1 MAIHRLFNP
10 KVLLT
15 LALILS
21 LALVV
26 ACGGAEDEA
35 AAPAATQDTGAGAA
49 PTPTP
54 VDVAAITS
62 DLRESIAD
70 AVSGIEIPEGMSE
83 SDVQEIV
90 ESAVATAAA
99 AAPEQMSDAS
109 IRATVAEAVAL
120 AIANAPEPLSEQEIA
135 QIVKAAIPTP
145 APIRATNTPA
155 PTATPVVARPTPVAA
170 TTGQYGG
177 IVNMSA
183 YADSRDWDPKGSSS
197 LSSIQAVSQL
207 YNQIVQYDT
216 VDTSLIVCDLC
227 SEWAI
232 TDGGQTVTFKIRPG
246 VQWLNGSALT
256 ADDVH
261 NSMLRYGDLDSKMG
275 RSGLWR
281 QYTLEASNGGVNLI
295 DDNTVEFNLKF
306 ASGAFI
312 KFLAVDYVKVL
323 PKYLLDQGIDLN
335 LAENVIDN
343 QSGSGPF
350 VLDEYQR
357 GSFYKV
363 SKNPNYFKEG
373 RPYFDGIEHTI
384 IVDPSV
390 LLAQLSGG
398 QIDMS
403 NGGFTNMT
411 PTQVF
416 ELERDT
422 DGKYRAFAVQP
433 TADWGLMLNV
443 KKAPFDDA
451 RVRKA
456 IALAI
461 DYQQWNDLVFDDTSG
476 VGCPLMGLAHSF
488 EECET
493 WPGLRPKD
501 TPEGAADLA
510 EAKRLMEEAGLGDG
524 FDTRMDVRQVGTYP
538 DQCNVIKDQLRKS
551 LNINVTEFQVYP
563 SAAGYDLFA
572 TSRPAGQPG
581 DWELACQGEGQVVL
595 DVDGIMGGV
604 YLKGATRNYTDWE
617 NDQVNAWFEQQK
629 VELDPEKRREINK
642 ELEAF
647 LFTQDDNHWITLG
660 WGVLQWVIGEQI
672 KNFHAPQTVQTHFKH
687 EDIWLER

>member
-1 MAIHRLFNP
+1 MAIHRLLNLR
-10 KVLLT
+10 LLLP
-15 LALILS
+15 LAVMALLI
-21 LALVV
+21 VGV
-26 ACGGAEDEA
+26 ACGSAEEPTATSAPAPEATEA
-35 AAPAATQDTGAGAA
+35 AAPAATDEPAPA
-49 PTPTP
+49 PTDAPAPSGQQATSRPADTP
-54 VDVAAITS
+54 VP
-62 DLRESIAD
+62 D
-70 AVSGIEIPEGMSE
+70 A
-83 SDVQEIV
+83 
-90 ESAVATAAA
+90 T
-99 AAPEQMSDAS
+99 
-109 IRATVAEAVAL
+109 IR
-120 AIANAPEPLSEQEIA
+120 P
-135 QIVKAAIPTP
+135 
-145 APIRATNTPA
+145 TNTPA
-155 PTATPVVARPTPVAA
+155 PTATQVVARPTP
-170 TTGQYGG
+170 TPSSGPQYGG
-177 IVNMSA
+177 VVSMSA

-227 SEWAI
+227 ESWEASN
-232 TDGGQTVTFKIRPG
+232 GGQTITFKIRDD
-246 VQWLNGSALT
+246 VSWLDGETL
-256 ADDVH
+256 DGEDVH

-281 QYTLEASNGGVNLI
+281 QYTLEAKDGGVNLI
-295 DDNTVEFNLKF
+295 DNNTVEFNLKF

-323 PKYLLDQGIDLN
+323 PKHILDQGVDLN
-335 LAENVIDN
+335 LAESVIEHK
-343 QSGSGPF
+343 SGSGPF
-350 VLDEYQR
+350 VLDEYRR

-363 SKNPNYFKEG
+363 SKNENYFKDG
-373 RPYFDGIEHTI
+373 RPYFDGIDHTI
-384 IVDPSV
+384 IVDPSA
-390 LLAQLSGG
+390 LIAQLKGG

-422 DGKYRAFAVQP
+422 DGKYRGVAVQP

-443 KKAPFDDA
+443 KKEPFNNA
-451 RVRKA
+451 KVRQA

-461 DYQQWNDLVFDDTSG
+461 DYQQWNDLVFDNTSG

-501 TPEGAADLA
+501 TPEGEADLA
-510 EAKRLMEEAGLGDG
+510 MAKQLMSDAGYADG
-524 FDTRMDVRQVGTYP
+524 FETRMDVRQVGTYP
-538 DQCNVIKDQLRKS
+538 EQCSVVKDQLEKA
-551 LNINVTEFQVYP
+551 LNIVVTDFQTYP

-572 TSRPAGQPG
+572 TSRPADQVG

-617 NDQVNAWFEQQK
+617 NDWVNQKFEEQK

-642 ELEAF
+642 ELETF
-647 LFTQDDNHWITLG
+647 LFSQDDNHWITLG
-660 WGVLQWVIGEQI
+660 WGVLQWVVGEQI
-672 KNFHAPQTVQTHFKH
+672 QGFHAPQTVQTHFKH
-687 EDIWLER
+687 EDLWLDESRR

>member
-1 MAIHRLFNP
+1 MAMYRLLNLRALIP
-10 KVLLT
+10 
-15 LALILS
+15 LALIVA
-21 LALVV
+21 LAMVV
-26 ACGGAEDEA
+26 ACGSSEEPTVAPA
-35 AAPAATQDTGAGAA
+35 TSVPAATDAPEATDEPAA
-49 PTPTP
+49 PVDTP
-54 VDVAAITS
+54 VP
-62 DLRESIAD
+62 
-70 AVSGIEIPEGMSE
+70 G
-83 SDVQEIV
+83 
-90 ESAVATAAA
+90 ATTR
-99 AAPEQMSDAS
+99 P
-109 IRATVAEAVAL
+109 
-120 AIANAPEPLSEQEIA
+120 
-135 QIVKAAIPTP
+135 
-145 APIRATNTPA
+145 TNTPA
-155 PTATPVVARPTPVAA
+155 PTSTPVVSRPTSTPA
-170 TTGQYGG
+170 TTGKYGG
-177 IVNMSA
+177 TVNMSA

-227 SEWAI
+227 ESWEF
-232 TDGGQTVTFKIRPG
+232 TDGGTKVTFKILPG
-246 VQWLNGSALT
+246 IKWLDGEDLT
-256 ADDVH
+256 AEDVH

-281 QYTLEASNGGVNLI
+281 QYAQEAKNGGVNLI
-295 DDNTVEFNLKF
+295 DDSTVEFNLKF

-323 PKYLLDQGIDLN
+323 PKHLLDQGIDLN
-335 LAENVIDN
+335 LAENVIEH

-373 RPYFDGIEHTI
+373 RPFFDAIDHTI

-390 LLAQLSGG
+390 LIAQFQGG

-416 ELERDT
+416 QLERDT
-422 DGKYRAFAVQP
+422 DGEYRAFAVQP
-433 TADWGLMLNV
+433 TADWGLMLNI
-443 KKAPFDDA
+443 KKEPFDDA
-451 RVRKA
+451 RVRQA
-456 IALAI
+456 IQLAI
-461 DYQQWNDLVFDDTSG
+461 DYQQWNDLVFDNTSG

-501 TPEGAADLA
+501 TPEGQEDLA
-510 EAKRLMEEAGLGDG
+510 EAKRLMTEAGYADG
-524 FDTRMDVRQVGTYP
+524 FETRMDVRQVGTYP
-538 DQCNVIKDQLRKS
+538 EQCSVVKDQLEKA
-551 LNINVTEFQVYP
+551 LNIRVTDFQTYP

-572 TSRPAGQPG
+572 TSRPADQAG

-617 NDQVNAWFEQQK
+617 NQQVNAWHEQQK
-629 VELDPEKRREINK
+629 QEPDPEKRREINK
-642 ELEAF
+642 EMESF
-647 LFTQDDNHWITLG
+647 LFSQQDSHWITLG
-660 WGVLQWVIGEQI
+660 WGVLQWVIREDI

-687 EDIWLER
+687 EDLWLER

>member
-1 MAIHRLFNP
+1 MAIHRFLNMRLLLP
-10 KVLLT
+10 VALMAVLV
-15 LALILS
+15 IG
-21 LALVV
+21 V
-26 ACGGAEDEA
+26 ACGSAEEPTA
-35 AAPAATQDTGAGAA
+35 TSAPAPTAAPAATEA
-49 PTPTP
+49 P
-54 VDVAAITS
+54 A
-62 DLRESIAD
+62 
-70 AVSGIEIPEGMSE
+70 
-83 SDVQEIV
+83 
-90 ESAVATAAA
+90 ATAV
-99 AAPEQMSDAS
+99 PDATT
-109 IRATVAEAVAL
+109 R
-120 AIANAPEPLSEQEIA
+120 P
-135 QIVKAAIPTP
+135 
-145 APIRATNTPA
+145 TNTPA
-155 PTATPVVARPTPVAA
+155 PTATQVVARPTP
-170 TTGQYGG
+170 TPEGGPIYGG
-177 IVNMSA
+177 TVNMSA

-227 SEWAI
+227 ESWES
-232 TDGGQTVTFKIRPG
+232 TNGGQTITFKIRDD
-246 VQWLNGSALT
+246 VSWLDGEQLDAE
-256 ADDVH
+256 DVH

-281 QYTLEASNGGVNLI
+281 QYTLEAKDGGVNLI
-295 DDNTVEFNLKF
+295 DNDTVEFNLKF

-323 PKYLLDQGIDLN
+323 PKHLLDQGLDLN
-335 LAENVIDN
+335 LAETVIDN
-343 QSGSGPF
+343 RSGSGPF

-373 RPYFDGIEHTI
+373 RPYFDAIDHTI

-390 LLAQLSGG
+390 LIAQFKGG
-398 QIDMS
+398 RIDMS

-422 DGKYRAFAVQP
+422 DGQYRGVAVQP

-443 KKAPFDDA
+443 KKEPFNDA
-451 RVRKA
+451 NVRKA

-461 DYQQWNDLVFDDTSG
+461 DYQQWNDLVFDNTSG

-501 TPEGAADLA
+501 TPEGQGDLEMAKQLMAD
-510 EAKRLMEEAGLGDG
+510 AGYADG
-524 FDTRMDVRQVGTYP
+524 FETRMDVRQVGTYP
-538 DQCNVIKDQLRKS
+538 EQCSVVKDQLEKT
-551 LNINVTEFQVYP
+551 LNIRVTDFQTYP

-572 TSRPAGQPG
+572 TSRPADQVG

-617 NDQVNAWFEQQK
+617 NDWVNQKFEEQK

-642 ELEAF
+642 ELETF
-647 LFTQDDNHWITLG
+647 LFSQDDNHWITLG
-660 WGVLQWVIGEQI
+660 WGVLQWVVGEQI
-672 KNFHAPQTVQTHFKH
+672 KNFNAPQTVQTHFKH
-687 EDIWLER
+687 EDLWLER

>member
-1 MAIHRLFNP
+1 MEIHKLLSIRLLLP
-10 KVLLT
+10 LAVIAVL
-15 LALILS
+15 
-21 LALVV
+21 VVGV
-26 ACGGAEDEA
+26 ACGSAEEPTA
-35 AAPAATQDTGAGAA
+35 TSAPAATEAAPAAAATEAPAPAATEAPAPAATSAPA
-49 PTPTP
+49 PT
-54 VDVAAITS
+54 
-62 DLRESIAD
+62 
-70 AVSGIEIPEGMSE
+70 AVPG
-83 SDVQEIV
+83 
-90 ESAVATAAA
+90 ATTR
-99 AAPEQMSDAS
+99 P
-109 IRATVAEAVAL
+109 
-120 AIANAPEPLSEQEIA
+120 
-135 QIVKAAIPTP
+135 
-145 APIRATNTPA
+145 TNTPA
-155 PTATPVVARPTPVAA
+155 PTATQVVTRPTPTPA
-170 TTGQYGG
+170 GGPQYGG

-227 SEWAI
+227 DSWEASNN
-232 TDGGQTVTFKIRPG
+232 GQTITFHLRDD
-246 VQWLNGSALT
+246 VSWLDGEKLD

-281 QYTLEASNGGVNLI
+281 QYTLEANNGGVNLI
-295 DDNTVEFNLKF
+295 DNNTVEFNLKF

-323 PKYLLDQGIDLN
+323 PKHILDQGVDLN
-335 LAENVIDN
+335 LAESVIEH

-363 SKNPNYFKEG
+363 SKNENYFKDG
-373 RPYFDGIEHTI
+373 KPYFDGIDHTI

-390 LLAQLSGG
+390 LIAQLKGG

-422 DGKYRAFAVQP
+422 DGKYRGVAVQP

-443 KKAPFDDA
+443 KKEPFNDA
-451 RVRKA
+451 RVRQA

-461 DYQQWNDLVFDDTSG
+461 DYQQWNDLVFDNTSG

-501 TPEGAADLA
+501 TPEGEADLA
-510 EAKRLMEEAGLGDG
+510 RAKELMAEAGLAEG
-524 FDTRMDVRQVGTYP
+524 FETRMDVRQVGTYP
-538 DQCNVIKDQLRKS
+538 EQCSVVKDQLEKA
-551 LNINVTEFQVYP
+551 LNIVVTDFQTYP

-572 TSRPAGQPG
+572 TSRPADQVG

-617 NDQVNAWFEQQK
+617 NDWVNQKFEEQK

-672 KNFHAPQTVQTHFKH
+672 KNFNAPQTVQTHFKH

>member
-1 MAIHRLFNP
+1 MAIHRLLNLRMLIP
-10 KVLLT
+10 
-15 LALILS
+15 LALIVA
-21 LALVV
+21 LAMVV
-26 ACGGAEDEA
+26 ACGSADEPTEAPA
-35 AAPAATQDTGAGAA
+35 AAATSAPAPGSTIAPAATSA
-49 PTPTP
+49 P
-54 VDVAAITS
+54 
-62 DLRESIAD
+62 
-70 AVSGIEIPEGMSE
+70 
-83 SDVQEIV
+83 
-90 ESAVATAAA
+90 VATS
-99 AAPEQMSDAS
+99 APSVTAVPDATT
-109 IRATVAEAVAL
+109 R
-120 AIANAPEPLSEQEIA
+120 P
-135 QIVKAAIPTP
+135 
-145 APIRATNTPA
+145 TNTPA
-155 PTATPVVARPTPVAA
+155 PTATQVVSRPTPTPA
-170 TTGQYGG
+170 GGPLYGG
-177 IVNMSA
+177 NVNMSA

-207 YNQIVQYDT
+207 YNQLVQYDT

-227 SEWAI
+227 ESWEFS
-232 TDGGQTVTFKIRPG
+232 DGGETVTFHLRPG
-246 VQWLNGSALT
+246 VEWLDRTPLT

-281 QYTLEASNGGVNLI
+281 QYTDEAKSGGVNLI
-295 DDNTVEFNLKF
+295 DNETVEFNLKF

-323 PKYLLDQGIDLN
+323 PKHLLDQGIDLN
-335 LAENVIDN
+335 LAESVIDN
-343 QSGSGPF
+343 RSGSGPF

-373 RPYFDGIEHTI
+373 RPYFDAIDHTI

-390 LLAQLSGG
+390 LIAQIQGG

-416 ELERDT
+416 DLERAT
-422 DGKYRAFAVQP
+422 EGKYRGVAVQP

-443 KKAPFDDA
+443 KKAPFNDDK
-451 RVRKA
+451 VRKA

-461 DYQQWNDLVFDDTSG
+461 DYQQWNDLVFDNTSG

-501 TPEGAADLA
+501 TPEGQADLA
-510 EAKRLMEEAGLGDG
+510 MAKQLMADAGYADG
-524 FDTRMDVRQVGTYP
+524 FETRMDVRQVGTYP
-538 DQCNVIKDQLRKS
+538 EQCSVVKDQLEKA
-551 LNINVTEFQVYP
+551 LNIRVNDFQTYP

-572 TSRPAGQPG
+572 TSRPADQAG

-617 NDQVNAWFEQQK
+617 NDWVNQKFEEQK
-629 VELDPEKRREINK
+629 VELDPDKRREINK
-642 ELEAF
+642 ELETF
-647 LFTQDDNHWITLG
+647 LFTQDDNHWVTLG
-660 WGVLQWVIGEQI
+660 WGVLQWVVGEQI
-672 KNFHAPQTVQTHFKH
+672 KNFNAPQTVQTHFKH

>member
-1 MAIHRLFNP
+1 M
-10 KVLLT
+10 
-15 LALILS
+15 
-21 LALVV
+21 
-26 ACGGAEDEA
+26 
-35 AAPAATQDTGAGAA
+35 
-49 PTPTP
+49 
-54 VDVAAITS
+54 
-62 DLRESIAD
+62 
-70 AVSGIEIPEGMSE
+70 
-83 SDVQEIV
+83 
-90 ESAVATAAA
+90 
-99 AAPEQMSDAS
+99 
-109 IRATVAEAVAL
+109 
-120 AIANAPEPLSEQEIA
+120 
-135 QIVKAAIPTP
+135 
-145 APIRATNTPA
+145 
-155 PTATPVVARPTPVAA
+155 VARPTPTPA
-170 TTGQYGG
+170 GGPQYGG

-227 SEWAI
+227 DSWEASNN
-232 TDGGQTVTFKIRPG
+232 GQTITFHLRDD
-246 VQWLNGSALT
+246 VSWLDGEKLD

-281 QYTLEASNGGVNLI
+281 QYTLEAKNGGVNLI

-323 PKYLLDQGIDLN
+323 PKHILDQGVDLN
-335 LAENVIDN
+335 LAESVIEH

-363 SKNPNYFKEG
+363 SKNENYFKDG
-373 RPYFDGIEHTI
+373 KPYFDGIDHTI

-390 LLAQLSGG
+390 LIAQLKGG

-422 DGKYRAFAVQP
+422 DGQYRGVAVQP

-443 KKAPFDDA
+443 KKEPFNDA
-451 RVRKA
+451 RVRQA

-461 DYQQWNDLVFDDTSG
+461 DYQQWNDLVFDNTSG

-501 TPEGAADLA
+501 TPEGQADLA
-510 EAKRLMEEAGLGDG
+510 RAKELMAEAGLADG
-524 FDTRMDVRQVGTYP
+524 FETRMDVRQVGTYP
-538 DQCNVIKDQLRKS
+538 EQCSVVKDQLENA
-551 LNINVTEFQVYP
+551 LNIVVTDFQTYP

-572 TSRPAGQPG
+572 TSRPADQVG

-617 NDQVNAWFEQQK
+617 NDWVNQKFEEQK

-672 KNFHAPQTVQTHFKH
+672 KNFNAPQTVQTHFKH

>member
-1 MAIHRLFNP
+1 MHRLLNIRI
-10 KVLLT
+10 LLP
-15 LALILS
+15 LAVM
-21 LALVV
+21 ALVV
-26 ACGGAEDEA
+26 VGVACGSAEEPTA
-35 AAPAATQDTGAGAA
+35 TSAPAPAATEAPAPAA
-49 PTPTP
+49 TEAP
-54 VDVAAITS
+54 
-62 DLRESIAD
+62 
-70 AVSGIEIPEGMSE
+70 
-83 SDVQEIV
+83 
-90 ESAVATAAA
+90 AAA
-99 AAPEQMSDAS
+99 ATSA
-109 IRATVAEAVAL
+109 
-120 AIANAPEPLSEQEIA
+120 
-135 QIVKAAIPTP
+135 P
-145 APIRATNTPA
+145 APSGQQATSAPAATAVPDATIRPTNTPA
-155 PTATPVVARPTPVAA
+155 PTATQVVTRPTPTPA
-170 TTGQYGG
+170 GGPQYGG

-207 YNQIVQYDT
+207 YNQLVQYDT

-227 SEWAI
+227 ESWES
-232 TDGGQTVTFKIRPG
+232 TNGGQTITFKIRDD
-246 VQWLNGSALT
+246 VSWLDGETLDAE
-256 ADDVH
+256 DVH
-261 NSMLRYGDLDSKMG
+261 NSMLRYGDLESKMG

-281 QYTLEASNGGVNLI
+281 QYTLEAGNGGVNLI
-295 DDNTVEFNLKF
+295 DNNTVEFNLKF

-323 PKYLLDQGIDLN
+323 PKHILDQGVDLN
-335 LAENVIDN
+335 LAESVIDN
-343 QSGSGPF
+343 NSGSGPF

-363 SKNPNYFKEG
+363 SKNENYFKEG
-373 RPYFDGIEHTI
+373 RPYFDAIDHTI

-390 LLAQLSGG
+390 LIAQIKGG

-422 DGKYRAFAVQP
+422 DGQYRGVAVQP
-433 TADWGLMLNV
+433 TADWGLMLNI
-443 KKAPFDDA
+443 KKEPFNDA
-451 RVRKA
+451 RVRQA

-461 DYQQWNDLVFDDTSG
+461 DYQQWNDLVFDNTSG

-501 TPEGAADLA
+501 TPEGEADLA
-510 EAKRLMEEAGLGDG
+510 MAKQLMADAGYAEG
-524 FDTRMDVRQVGTYP
+524 FETRMDVRQVGTYP
-538 DQCNVIKDQLRKS
+538 EQCSVVKDQLEKA
-551 LNINVTEFQVYP
+551 LNIVVTDFQTYP

-572 TSRPAGQPG
+572 TSRPPDQVG

-617 NDQVNAWFEQQK
+617 NDWVNQKFEEQK

-642 ELEAF
+642 EMESF
-647 LFTQDDNHWITLG
+647 LFTQEDNHWITLG

-672 KNFHAPQTVQTHFKH
+672 KNFNAPQTVQTHFKH

>member
-1 MAIHRLFNP
+1 MAMYRLLNLRALIP
-10 KVLLT
+10 
-15 LALILS
+15 LALIVA
-21 LALVV
+21 LAMVV
-26 ACGGAEDEA
+26 ACGSSEEPTEA
-35 AAPAATQDTGAGAA
+35 PATSVPAATDAPAATDEPAA
-49 PTPTP
+49 PADTP
-54 VDVAAITS
+54 VP
-62 DLRESIAD
+62 
-70 AVSGIEIPEGMSE
+70 G
-83 SDVQEIV
+83 
-90 ESAVATAAA
+90 ATTR
-99 AAPEQMSDAS
+99 P
-109 IRATVAEAVAL
+109 
-120 AIANAPEPLSEQEIA
+120 
-135 QIVKAAIPTP
+135 
-145 APIRATNTPA
+145 TNTPA
-155 PTATPVVARPTPVAA
+155 PTSTPVVSRPTPTPA

-177 IVNMSA
+177 TVNMSA

-227 SEWAI
+227 ESWEF
-232 TDGGQTVTFKIRPG
+232 TDGGTKVTFKILPG
-246 VQWLNGSALT
+246 IKWLDGEDLT

-281 QYTLEASNGGVNLI
+281 QYAQEAKSGGVNLI
-295 DDNTVEFNLKF
+295 DGSTVEFNLKF

-323 PKYLLDQGIDLN
+323 PKHLLDQGIDLN
-335 LAENVIDN
+335 LAENIIEH

-373 RPYFDGIEHTI
+373 RPFFDAIDHTI

-390 LLAQLSGG
+390 LIAQLQGG

-416 ELERDT
+416 QLERDT

-433 TADWGLMLNV
+433 TADWGLMLNI
-443 KKAPFDDA
+443 KKEPFNDA
-451 RVRKA
+451 RVRQA
-456 IALAI
+456 IQLAI
-461 DYQQWNDLVFDDTSG
+461 DYQQWNDLVFDNTSG
-476 VGCPLMGLAHSF
+476 VGCPLMGLAHTF
-488 EECET
+488 EECVT

-501 TPEGAADLA
+501 TPEGQEDLA
-510 EAKRLMEEAGLGDG
+510 EAKRLMTEAGYSDG
-524 FDTRMDVRQVGTYP
+524 FETRMDVRQVGTYP
-538 DQCNVIKDQLRKS
+538 EQCSVVKDQLEKA
-551 LNINVTEFQVYP
+551 LNIRVTDFQTYP

-572 TSRPAGQPG
+572 TSRPADQAG

-617 NDQVNAWFEQQK
+617 NEQVNAWHEQQK
-629 VELDPEKRREINK
+629 QEPDPEKRREINK
-642 ELEAF
+642 EMESF
-647 LFTQDDNHWITLG
+647 LFSQQDSHWITLG
-660 WGVLQWVIGEQI
+660 WGVLQWVISEEV

>member
-1 MAIHRLFNP
+1 MAVYRLLNLRALIP
-10 KVLLT
+10 
-15 LALILS
+15 LALIVA
-21 LALVV
+21 LAMVV
-26 ACGGAEDEA
+26 ACGSSEEPTVAPA
-35 AAPAATQDTGAGAA
+35 TSVPAATDA
-49 PTPTP
+49 PEATDEPPAPVDTP
-54 VDVAAITS
+54 VP
-62 DLRESIAD
+62 
-70 AVSGIEIPEGMSE
+70 G
-83 SDVQEIV
+83 
-90 ESAVATAAA
+90 ATTR
-99 AAPEQMSDAS
+99 P
-109 IRATVAEAVAL
+109 
-120 AIANAPEPLSEQEIA
+120 
-135 QIVKAAIPTP
+135 
-145 APIRATNTPA
+145 TNTPA
-155 PTATPVVARPTPVAA
+155 PTSTPVVSRPTPTPA

-177 IVNMSA
+177 TVNMSA

-227 SEWAI
+227 ESWEF
-232 TDGGQTVTFKIRPG
+232 TDGGTKVTFKILSG
-246 VQWLNGSALT
+246 VKWLDGEDLT
-256 ADDVH
+256 AEDVH
-261 NSMLRYGDLDSKMG
+261 NSMLRYGELDSKMG

-281 QYTLEASNGGVNLI
+281 QYTQEASNGGVNLI
-295 DDNTVEFNLKF
+295 DDGTVEFNLKF

-312 KFLAVDYVKVL
+312 KFLAVDYVKIL
-323 PKYLLDQGIDLN
+323 PKHLLDQGIDLN
-335 LAENVIDN
+335 LAENVIEH

-373 RPYFDGIEHTI
+373 RPFFDAIDHTI

-390 LLAQLSGG
+390 LIAQFQGG

-416 ELERDT
+416 QLERDT

-433 TADWGLMLNV
+433 TADWGLMLNIN
-443 KKAPFDDA
+443 KEPFNDA
-451 RVRKA
+451 RVRQA
-456 IALAI
+456 IQLAI
-461 DYQQWNDLVFDDTSG
+461 DYQQWNDLVFDNTSG
-476 VGCPLMGLAHSF
+476 VGCPLMGLAHTF
-488 EECET
+488 EECVT

-501 TPEGAADLA
+501 TPEGQEDLA
-510 EAKRLMEEAGLGDG
+510 EAKRLMTEAGYPDG
-524 FDTRMDVRQVGTYP
+524 FETRMDVRQVGTYP
-538 DQCNVIKDQLRKS
+538 EQCTVVKDQLAKA
-551 LNINVTEFQVYP
+551 LNIRVTDFQTYP

-572 TSRPAGQPG
+572 TSRPADQAG

-617 NDQVNAWFEQQK
+617 NEQVNAWHEEQKQ
-629 VELDPEKRREINK
+629 EPEPGKRREINK
-642 ELEAF
+642 EMESY
-647 LFTQDDNHWITLG
+647 LFSQQDNHWITLG
-660 WGVLQWVIGEQI
+660 WGVLQWVISEEV

>member
-1 MAIHRLFNP
+1 MAIHRLLNLR
-10 KVLLT
+10 LLLP
-15 LALILS
+15 LAVM
-21 LALVV
+21 ALVV
-26 ACGGAEDEA
+26 VGVACGSAEEPTA
-35 AAPAATQDTGAGAA
+35 TSAPAPAATEAPAPAA
-49 PTPTP
+49 TSAPAP
-54 VDVAAITS
+54 AATTAPAPSGQQATS
-62 DLRESIAD
+62 AP
-70 AVSGIEIPEGMSE
+70 AP
-83 SDVQEIV
+83 
-90 ESAVATAAA
+90 AATAV
-99 AAPEQMSDAS
+99 PDAT
-109 IRATVAEAVAL
+109 IR
-120 AIANAPEPLSEQEIA
+120 P
-135 QIVKAAIPTP
+135 
-145 APIRATNTPA
+145 TNTPA
-155 PTATPVVARPTPVAA
+155 PTATQVVARPTPTPA
-170 TTGQYGG
+170 GGPQYGG

-207 YNQIVQYDT
+207 YNQVVQYDT

-227 SEWAI
+227 ESWEASN
-232 TDGGQTVTFKIRPG
+232 GGQTITFKIRDD
-246 VQWLNGSALT
+246 VSWLDGEQL
-256 ADDVH
+256 DGEDVH

-281 QYTLEASNGGVNLI
+281 QYTLEAGNGGVNLI
-295 DDNTVEFNLKF
+295 DNNTVEFNLKF

-323 PKYLLDQGIDLN
+323 PKHILDQGVDLN
-335 LAENVIDN
+335 LAESVIEHK
-343 QSGSGPF
+343 SGSGPF

-363 SKNPNYFKEG
+363 SKNPNYFKDG
-373 RPYFDGIEHTI
+373 KPYFDGIDHTI

-390 LLAQLSGG
+390 LIAQLKGG

-422 DGKYRAFAVQP
+422 DGQYRGVAVQP

-443 KKAPFDDA
+443 KKEPFNDA
-451 RVRKA
+451 RVRQA

-461 DYQQWNDLVFDDTSG
+461 DYQQWNDLVFDNTSG

-501 TPEGAADLA
+501 TPEGEADLA
-510 EAKRLMEEAGLGDG
+510 RAKELMAEAGLADG
-524 FDTRMDVRQVGTYP
+524 FETRMDVRQVGTYP
-538 DQCNVIKDQLRKS
+538 EQCSVVKDQLEKA
-551 LNINVTEFQVYP
+551 LNIVVNDFQTYP

-572 TSRPAGQPG
+572 TSRPADQVG

-629 VELDPEKRREINK
+629 VELDPEARREINK
-642 ELEAF
+642 EMEAF
-647 LFTQDDNHWITLG
+647 LFSQEDNHWITLG
-660 WGVLQWVIGEQI
+660 WGILQWVIGEQI

>member
-1 MAIHRLFNP
+1 MEIHKLLSIRLLLP
-10 KVLLT
+10 LAVIAVL
-15 LALILS
+15 
-21 LALVV
+21 VVGV
-26 ACGGAEDEA
+26 ACGSAEEPTA
-35 AAPAATQDTGAGAA
+35 TSAPAATEAAPAAAATEAPAPAATEAPAPAATSAPA
-49 PTPTP
+49 PT
-54 VDVAAITS
+54 
-62 DLRESIAD
+62 
-70 AVSGIEIPEGMSE
+70 AVPG
-83 SDVQEIV
+83 
-90 ESAVATAAA
+90 ATTR
-99 AAPEQMSDAS
+99 P
-109 IRATVAEAVAL
+109 
-120 AIANAPEPLSEQEIA
+120 
-135 QIVKAAIPTP
+135 
-145 APIRATNTPA
+145 TNTPA
-155 PTATPVVARPTPVAA
+155 PTATQVVARPTPTPA
-170 TTGQYGG
+170 GGPQYGG

-227 SEWAI
+227 DSWEASNN
-232 TDGGQTVTFKIRPG
+232 GQTITFHLRDD
-246 VQWLNGSALT
+246 VSWLDGEKLD

-281 QYTLEASNGGVNLI
+281 QYTLEAKNGGVNLI

-323 PKYLLDQGIDLN
+323 PKHILDQGVDLN
-335 LAENVIDN
+335 LAESVIEH

-363 SKNPNYFKEG
+363 SKNENYFKDG
-373 RPYFDGIEHTI
+373 KPYFDGIDHTI

-390 LLAQLSGG
+390 LIAQLKGG

-422 DGKYRAFAVQP
+422 DGKYRGVAVQP

-443 KKAPFDDA
+443 KKEPFNDA
-451 RVRKA
+451 RVRQA

-461 DYQQWNDLVFDDTSG
+461 DYQQWNDLVFDNTSG

-501 TPEGAADLA
+501 TPEGEADLA
-510 EAKRLMEEAGLGDG
+510 RAKELMAEAGLADG
-524 FDTRMDVRQVGTYP
+524 FETRMDVRQVGTYP
-538 DQCNVIKDQLRKS
+538 EQCSVVKDQLENA
-551 LNINVTEFQVYP
+551 LNIVVTDFQTYP

-572 TSRPAGQPG
+572 TSRPADQVG

-617 NDQVNAWFEQQK
+617 NDWVNQKFEEQK

-672 KNFHAPQTVQTHFKH
+672 KNFNAPQTVQTHFKH

>member
-1 MAIHRLFNP
+1 MAMYRLLNLRALIP
-10 KVLLT
+10 
-15 LALILS
+15 LALIVA
-21 LALVV
+21 LAMVV
-26 ACGGAEDEA
+26 ACGSSEEPTVAPA
-35 AAPAATQDTGAGAA
+35 TSVPAATDA
-49 PTPTP
+49 PEATDEPPAPVDTP
-54 VDVAAITS
+54 VP
-62 DLRESIAD
+62 
-70 AVSGIEIPEGMSE
+70 G
-83 SDVQEIV
+83 
-90 ESAVATAAA
+90 ATTR
-99 AAPEQMSDAS
+99 P
-109 IRATVAEAVAL
+109 
-120 AIANAPEPLSEQEIA
+120 
-135 QIVKAAIPTP
+135 
-145 APIRATNTPA
+145 TNTPA
-155 PTATPVVARPTPVAA
+155 PTSTPVVSRPTPTPA

-177 IVNMSA
+177 TVNMSA

-227 SEWAI
+227 ESWEF
-232 TDGGQTVTFKIRPG
+232 TDGGTKVTFKILPG
-246 VQWLNGSALT
+246 VKWLDGEDLT
-256 ADDVH
+256 AEDVH
-261 NSMLRYGDLDSKMG
+261 NSMLRYGELDSKMG

-281 QYTLEASNGGVNLI
+281 QYTQEASNGGVNLI
-295 DDNTVEFNLKF
+295 DDGTVEFNLKF

-312 KFLAVDYVKVL
+312 KFLAVDYVKIL
-323 PKYLLDQGIDLN
+323 PKHLLDQGIDLN
-335 LAENVIDN
+335 LAENVIEH

-373 RPYFDGIEHTI
+373 RPFFDAIDHTI

-390 LLAQLSGG
+390 LIAQFQGG

-416 ELERDT
+416 QLERDT

-433 TADWGLMLNV
+433 TADWGLMLNIN
-443 KKAPFDDA
+443 KEPFNDA
-451 RVRKA
+451 RVRQA
-456 IALAI
+456 IQLAI
-461 DYQQWNDLVFDDTSG
+461 DYQQWNDLVFDNTSG
-476 VGCPLMGLAHSF
+476 VGCPLMGLAHTF
-488 EECET
+488 EECVT

-501 TPEGAADLA
+501 TPEGQEDLA
-510 EAKRLMEEAGLGDG
+510 EAKRLMTEAGYADG
-524 FDTRMDVRQVGTYP
+524 FETRMDVRQVGTYP
-538 DQCNVIKDQLRKS
+538 EQCTVVKDQLAKA
-551 LNINVTEFQVYP
+551 LNIRVTDFQTYP

-572 TSRPAGQPG
+572 TSRPADQAG

-617 NDQVNAWFEQQK
+617 NQQVNAWHEQQK
-629 VELDPEKRREINK
+629 QEPDPEKRREINK
-642 ELEAF
+642 ELEDF
-647 LFTQDDNHWITLG
+647 LFSQMDNHWITLG
-660 WGVLQWVIGEQI
+660 WGVLQWVISEDV

>member
-1 MAIHRLFNP
+1 MAIHRLLNLRILIP
-10 KVLLT
+10 
-15 LALILS
+15 LALIVA
-21 LALVV
+21 LAMVV
-26 ACGGAEDEA
+26 ACGSAEEPTEPPA
-35 AAPAATQDTGAGAA
+35 PAATTAPAATAAPAATTAPAA
-49 PTPTP
+49 TSAPAATP
-54 VDVAAITS
+54 VP
-62 DLRESIAD
+62 
-70 AVSGIEIPEGMSE
+70 G
-83 SDVQEIV
+83 
-90 ESAVATAAA
+90 ATTR
-99 AAPEQMSDAS
+99 P
-109 IRATVAEAVAL
+109 
-120 AIANAPEPLSEQEIA
+120 
-135 QIVKAAIPTP
+135 
-145 APIRATNTPA
+145 TNTPA
-155 PTATPVVARPTPVAA
+155 PTATQVVARPTPTPAGGPV
-170 TTGQYGG
+170 YGG
-177 IVNMSA
+177 TVNMSA

-227 SEWAI
+227 ESWEASN
-232 TDGGQTVTFKIRPG
+232 GGQTITFHLRND
-246 VQWLNGSALT
+246 VQWLDGTPLT

-281 QYTLEASNGGVNLI
+281 QYTQEAKSGGVNLI
-295 DDNTVEFNLKF
+295 DNDTVEFNLKF

-323 PKYLLDQGIDLN
+323 PKHILDQGIDLN
-335 LAENVIDN
+335 LAENVIEH

-350 VLDEYQR
+350 VLNEYQR

-363 SKNPNYFKEG
+363 SKNENYFKEG
-373 RPYFDGIEHTI
+373 RPYFDAIDHTI

-390 LLAQLSGG
+390 LIAQVEGG

-403 NGGFTNMT
+403 NGGFTNLT

-416 ELERDT
+416 DLERAT
-422 DGKYRAFAVQP
+422 DGQYRGVAVQP
-433 TADWGLMLNV
+433 TADWGLMLNI
-443 KKAPFDDA
+443 KKEPFNDA
-451 RVRKA
+451 RVRRA

-461 DYQQWNDLVFDDTSG
+461 DYQEWNDLVFDNTSG

-501 TPEGAADLA
+501 TPEGEADIA
-510 EAKRLMEEAGLGDG
+510 EAQRLMAEAGYAEG
-524 FDTRMDVRQVGTYP
+524 FETRMDVRQVGTYP
-538 DQCNVIKDQLRKS
+538 QQCSVLKDQLEDA
-551 LNINVTEFQVYP
+551 LNIVVNDFQTYP

-572 TSRPAGQPG
+572 TSRPPDQAG

-629 VELDPEKRREINK
+629 VELNPDRRREINK
-642 ELEAF
+642 EMEAF
-647 LFTQDDNHWITLG
+647 LITQEDNHWITLG
-660 WGVLQWVIGEQI
+660 WGILQWVIGEQI
-672 KNFHAPQTVQTHFKH
+672 KNFNAPQTVQTHFKH

>member
-1 MAIHRLFNP
+1 MAIHRFFSLKALLP
-10 KVLLT
+10 LT
-15 LALILS
+15 LI
-21 LALVV
+21 LALAVIV
-26 ACGGAEDEA
+26 ACGGAEEA
-35 AAPAATQDTGAGAA
+35 TEAPTTAATGATTTAPSPTDPPAATAEPAAPAD
-49 PTPTP
+49 TP
-54 VDVAAITS
+54 VP
-62 DLRESIAD
+62 
-70 AVSGIEIPEGMSE
+70 G
-83 SDVQEIV
+83 
-90 ESAVATAAA
+90 ATTR
-99 AAPEQMSDAS
+99 P
-109 IRATVAEAVAL
+109 
-120 AIANAPEPLSEQEIA
+120 
-135 QIVKAAIPTP
+135 
-145 APIRATNTPA
+145 TNTPA
-155 PTATPVVARPTPVAA
+155 PTATAVVDRPTPTPA
-170 TTGQYGG
+170 TTGTYGG
-177 IVNMSA
+177 TVNMSA

-227 SEWAI
+227 ESWEV
-232 TDGGQTVTFKIRPG
+232 TDGGTTFTFKIRDD
-246 VQWLNGSALT
+246 VQWLDGMPLT
-256 ADDVH
+256 AADVH

-281 QYTLEASNGGVNLI
+281 GYTEEASAGGVNLI
-295 DDNTVEFNLKF
+295 DDTTVEFNLKF

-323 PKYLLDQGIDLN
+323 PKHLLDQGIDLN
-335 LAENVIDN
+335 LAENVIDH

-373 RPYFDGIEHTI
+373 RPFFDGIDHTI
-384 IVDPSV
+384 IVDTSV
-390 LLAQLSGG
+390 LIGQIKGG

-403 NGGFTNMT
+403 NGGFTNLT

-416 ELERDT
+416 DLERDT

-443 KKAPFDDA
+443 KKEPFNDA
-451 RVRKA
+451 RVRQA
-456 IALAI
+456 IQLAI
-461 DYQQWNDLVFDDTSG
+461 DYQEWNDLVFDNTSG

-488 EECET
+488 EECLT

-501 TPEGAADLA
+501 TPEGEADLA
-510 EAKRLMEEAGLGDG
+510 MAKQLMADAGYEDG
-524 FDTRMDVRQVGTYP
+524 FETRMDVRQVGTYP
-538 DQCNVIKDQLRKS
+538 DQCNVVKDQLAEA
-551 LNINVTEFQVYP
+551 LNIEVTEFQVYP

-572 TSRPAGQPG
+572 TSRPADQAG

-617 NDQVNAWFEQQK
+617 NEQVNAWHEQQK
-629 VELDPEKRREINK
+629 QETDPEARREITK
-642 ELEAF
+642 QMETF
-647 LFTQDDNHWITLG
+647 LFSQEDNHWITLG

>member
-1 MAIHRLFNP
+1 MAIHRLLST
-10 KVLLT
+10 KALLP
-15 LALILS
+15 LALIL
-21 LALVV
+21 ALVVIV
-26 ACGGAEDEA
+26 ACGGAEEATEEAATSIPAPTSPPAATDEP
-35 AAPAATQDTGAGAA
+35 AAPAD
-49 PTPTP
+49 TP
-54 VDVAAITS
+54 VP
-62 DLRESIAD
+62 
-70 AVSGIEIPEGMSE
+70 G
-83 SDVQEIV
+83 
-90 ESAVATAAA
+90 ATTR
-99 AAPEQMSDAS
+99 P
-109 IRATVAEAVAL
+109 
-120 AIANAPEPLSEQEIA
+120 
-135 QIVKAAIPTP
+135 
-145 APIRATNTPA
+145 TNTPA
-155 PTATPVVARPTPVAA
+155 PTATAVVDRPTPTPA
-170 TTGQYGG
+170 TSGTYGG
-177 IVNMSA
+177 TVRMSA

-227 SEWAI
+227 ESWDV
-232 TDGGQTVTFKIRPG
+232 TDGGETFTFKIRQG
-246 VQWLNGSALT
+246 VQWQDGEDLT
-256 ADDVH
+256 AEDVH
-261 NSMLRYGDLDSKMG
+261 NSMLRYGDLDTSMG

-281 QYTLEASNGGVNLI
+281 GYTLESSNGGVNLI
-295 DDNTVEFNLKF
+295 DDSTVEFKLKF

-323 PKYLLDQGIDLN
+323 PKHILDQGIDLN
-335 LAENVIDN
+335 LAENVIEHR
-343 QSGSGPF
+343 SGSGPF

-373 RPYFDGIEHTI
+373 RPFFDAIDHTI

-390 LLAQLSGG
+390 LIAQFQGEQL
-398 QIDMS
+398 DMS

-422 DGKYRAFAVQP
+422 DGKYRSFAVQP

-451 RVRKA
+451 RVRQA
-456 IALAI
+456 IQLAI
-461 DYQQWNDLVFDDTSG
+461 DYQQWNDLVFDNTSG

-488 EECET
+488 EECLT

-501 TPEGAADLA
+501 TPEGEADLA
-510 EAKRLMEEAGLGDG
+510 MAKQLMADAGFADG
-524 FDTRMDVRQVGTYP
+524 FETRMDVRQVGTYP
-538 DQCNVIKDQLRKS
+538 EQCTVVKDQLEKS
-551 LNINVTEFQVYP
+551 LNIRVTDFQTYP

-572 TSRPAGQPG
+572 TSRPADQAG

-617 NDQVNAWFEQQK
+617 NDQVNAWHEQQK
-629 VELDPEKRREINK
+629 QETDPEARREINK
-642 ELEAF
+642 EMEAF
-647 LFTQDDNHWITLG
+647 LFTQQDNHWVTLG

-672 KNFHAPQTVQTHFKH
+672 KNFNAPQTVQTHFKH

>member
-1 MAIHRLFNP
+1 MSTHRFFNL
-10 KVLLT
+10 KLL
-15 LALILS
+15 LPLVVM
-21 LALVV
+21 ALVAVGV
-26 ACGGAEDEA
+26 ACGQAEDPTA
-35 AAPAATQDTGAGAA
+35 TSAPAATEAPAPSATEEAPA
-49 PTPTP
+49 PT
-54 VDVAAITS
+54 ATS
-62 DLRESIAD
+62 A
-70 AVSGIEIPEGMSE
+70 
-83 SDVQEIV
+83 
-90 ESAVATAAA
+90 
-99 AAPEQMSDAS
+99 
-109 IRATVAEAVAL
+109 
-120 AIANAPEPLSEQEIA
+120 
-135 QIVKAAIPTP
+135 P
-145 APIRATNTPA
+145 APTSVPGATTRPTNTPA
-155 PTATPVVARPTPVAA
+155 PTATQVVARPTPTPA
-170 TTGQYGG
+170 GGPLYGG
-177 IVNMSA
+177 VVNMSA

-227 SEWAI
+227 ESWEASN
-232 TDGGQTVTFKIRPG
+232 GGQTITFHIRDD
-246 VQWLNGSALT
+246 VSWLDGEQLDAE
-256 ADDVH
+256 DVH

-281 QYTLEASNGGVNLI
+281 QYTLESKNGGVNLI
-295 DDNTVEFNLKF
+295 DNNTVEFNLKF

-323 PKYLLDQGIDLN
+323 PKHLLDQGIDLN
-335 LAENVIDN
+335 LAESVIEHK
-343 QSGSGPF
+343 SGSGPF

-363 SKNPNYFKEG
+363 SKNENYFKDG
-373 RPYFDGIEHTI
+373 KPYFDGIEHTI
-384 IVDPSV
+384 IVDTSV
-390 LLAQLSGG
+390 LISQIKAG

-403 NGGFTNMT
+403 NGGFTNLT

-416 ELERDT
+416 DLERDT
-422 DGKYRAFAVQP
+422 DGQYRGVAVQP

-443 KKAPFDDA
+443 KKEPFNDA
-451 RVRKA
+451 RVRQA

-461 DYQQWNDLVFDDTSG
+461 DYQEWNDLVFDNTSG

-501 TPEGAADLA
+501 TPEGEADLA
-510 EAKRLMEEAGLGDG
+510 RAKELMAEAGLADG
-524 FDTRMDVRQVGTYP
+524 FETRMDVRQVGTYP
-538 DQCNVIKDQLRKS
+538 DQCNVVKNQLEKE
-551 LNINVTEFQVYP
+551 LNIRVTDFQVYP

-572 TSRPAGQPG
+572 TSRPPDQAG

-617 NDQVNAWFEQQK
+617 NEWVNQKFEEQK

-642 ELEAF
+642 EMETF
-647 LFTQDDNHWITLG
+647 LFSQEDNHWITLG

-672 KNFHAPQTVQTHFKH
+672 KNFNAPQTVQTHFKH

>member
-1 MAIHRLFNP
+1 MEIQRFLNL
-10 KVLLT
+10 KVLLP
-15 LALILS
+15 LALIVA
-21 LALVV
+21 LAMVV
-26 ACGGAEDEA
+26 ACGSSEDATEESS
-35 AAPAATQDTGAGAA
+35 APAATEDGSSSGPA
-49 PTPTP
+49 PTDAPEATDEPATPADTP
-54 VDVAAITS
+54 VP
-62 DLRESIAD
+62 
-70 AVSGIEIPEGMSE
+70 G
-83 SDVQEIV
+83 
-90 ESAVATAAA
+90 ATTR
-99 AAPEQMSDAS
+99 P
-109 IRATVAEAVAL
+109 
-120 AIANAPEPLSEQEIA
+120 
-135 QIVKAAIPTP
+135 
-145 APIRATNTPA
+145 TNTPA
-155 PTATPVVARPTPVAA
+155 PTATSVVSRPTPVAA

-177 IVNMSA
+177 VVNMSA

-197 LSSIQAVSQL
+197 LSSIQAVSQM

-227 SEWAI
+227 DTWEVSN
-232 TDGGQTVTFKIRPG
+232 GGETFTFHLRPG
-246 VQWLNGSALT
+246 IKWQDGEDLT

-261 NSMLRYGDLDSKMG
+261 NSLLRYGDLDSKMG

-281 QYTLEASNGGVNLI
+281 GYTLEASNGGVNLI
-295 DDNTVEFNLKF
+295 DEDTVEVNLRF

-323 PKYLLDQGIDLN
+323 PKHLLDQGIDLN
-335 LAENVIDN
+335 LAENVIEHR
-343 QSGSGPF
+343 SGSGPF
-350 VLDEYQR
+350 VLDDYQR

-363 SKNPNYFKEG
+363 SKNPDYFKDG
-373 RPYFDGIEHTI
+373 RPYFDGIDHTI

-390 LLAQLSGG
+390 LIAQISGG

-403 NGGFTNMT
+403 NGGFTNLT

-433 TADWGLMLNV
+433 TADWGLMMNI
-443 KKAPFDDA
+443 KKEPFNDP

-461 DYQQWNDLVFDDTSG
+461 DYQQWNDLVFDNTSG

-501 TPEGAADLA
+501 TPEGQADLA
-510 EAKRLMEEAGLGDG
+510 EAKRLMEEAGFAGG
-524 FDTRMDVRQVGTYP
+524 FSTRYDVRQVGTYP
-538 DQCNVIKDQLRKS
+538 EQCSVVKDQLARNLGIKGDLS
-551 LNINVTEFQVYP
+551 TYP

-572 TSRPAGQPG
+572 TSRPVDQAG

-617 NDQVNAWFEQQK
+617 NEQVNTWHELQK
-629 VELDPEKRREINK
+629 QETDPDRRREINK
-642 ELEAF
+642 EMESY
-647 LFTQDDNHWITLG
+647 LFTQDDNHWVTLG
-660 WGVLQWVIGEQI
+660 WGVLQWVVSEQI

>member
-1 MAIHRLFNP
+1 MEIHRLLSIRLLLP
-10 KVLLT
+10 LAVMAVL
-15 LALILS
+15 
-21 LALVV
+21 VVGV
-26 ACGGAEDEA
+26 ACGSDEEPTA
-35 AAPAATQDTGAGAA
+35 TSAPAPAATEA
-49 PTPTP
+49 P
-54 VDVAAITS
+54 
-62 DLRESIAD
+62 
-70 AVSGIEIPEGMSE
+70 
-83 SDVQEIV
+83 
-90 ESAVATAAA
+90 AAA
-99 AAPEQMSDAS
+99 A
-109 IRATVAEAVAL
+109 TEA
-120 AIANAPEPLSEQEIA
+120 
-135 QIVKAAIPTP
+135 P
-145 APIRATNTPA
+145 APAATEAPAPAATSAPAPTAVPGATTRPTNTPA
-155 PTATPVVARPTPVAA
+155 PTATQVVARPTPTPA
-170 TTGQYGG
+170 GGPQYGG

-227 SEWAI
+227 DSWEASNN
-232 TDGGQTVTFKIRPG
+232 GQTITFHLRDD
-246 VQWLNGSALT
+246 VSWLDGEKLD

-281 QYTLEASNGGVNLI
+281 QYTLEAKNGGVNLI

-323 PKYLLDQGIDLN
+323 PKHLLDQGIDLN
-335 LAENVIDN
+335 LAESVIEHK
-343 QSGSGPF
+343 SGSGPF

-363 SKNPNYFKEG
+363 SKNENYFKEG
-373 RPYFDGIEHTI
+373 KPYFDGIEHTI
-384 IVDPSV
+384 IVDTSV
-390 LLAQLSGG
+390 LISQIKAG

-403 NGGFTNMT
+403 NGGFTNLT

-416 ELERDT
+416 DLERDT
-422 DGKYRAFAVQP
+422 DGQYRGVAVQP

-443 KKAPFDDA
+443 KKEPFNDA
-451 RVRKA
+451 RVRQA

-461 DYQQWNDLVFDDTSG
+461 DYQEWNDLVFDNTSG

-501 TPEGAADLA
+501 TPEGEADLA
-510 EAKRLMEEAGLGDG
+510 RAKELMAEAGLADG
-524 FDTRMDVRQVGTYP
+524 FETRMDVRQVGTYP
-538 DQCNVIKDQLRKS
+538 DQCNVVKNQLEKQ
-551 LNINVTEFQVYP
+551 LNIRVTDFQVYP

-572 TSRPAGQPG
+572 TSRPADQAG

-617 NDQVNAWFEQQK
+617 NDWVNQKFEEQK

-672 KNFHAPQTVQTHFKH
+672 KNFNAPQTVQTHFKH

>member
-1 MAIHRLFNP
+1 MAIHRLLNLRMLIP
-10 KVLLT
+10 
-15 LALILS
+15 LALILA
-21 LALVV
+21 LAMVV
-26 ACGGAEDEA
+26 ACGSSEDTGDDA
-35 AAPAATQDTGAGAA
+35 DTPTATTAGAGAA
-49 PTPTP
+49 PT
-54 VDVAAITS
+54 D
-62 DLRESIAD
+62 
-70 AVSGIEIPEGMSE
+70 
-83 SDVQEIV
+83 
-90 ESAVATAAA
+90 
-99 AAPEQMSDAS
+99 
-109 IRATVAEAVAL
+109 
-120 AIANAPEPLSEQEIA
+120 APEPTDAPSGQ
-135 QIVKAAIPTP
+135 TP
-145 APIRATNTPA
+145 GAPADTPVPGQTTRPTNTPA
-155 PTATPVVARPTPVAA
+155 PTATAVSSRPTP
-170 TTGQYGG
+170 TPQTSGQYGG
-177 IVNMSA
+177 TVNMSA

-227 SEWAI
+227 ESWEI
-232 TDGGQTVTFKIRPG
+232 SNGGETFTFHLRPG
-246 VQWLNGSALT
+246 IQWLDGNPLT

-261 NSMLRYGDLDSKMG
+261 HSMLRYGDLDSKMG

-281 QYTLEASNGGVNLI
+281 GYTMEAKNGGVNLI
-295 DDNTVEFNLKF
+295 DDDTVEFNLQF

-323 PKYLLDQGIDLN
+323 PKHLLDQGIDLN
-335 LAENVIDN
+335 LAENVIEHS
-343 QSGSGPF
+343 SGSGPF
-350 VLDEYQR
+350 VLDDYQR
-357 GSFYKV
+357 GNFYKV

-373 RPYFDGIEHTI
+373 RPYFDAIEHTI

-390 LLAQLSGG
+390 LISQITGG

-403 NGGFTNMT
+403 NGGFTNLT

-422 DGKYRAFAVQP
+422 DGKYRSFAVQP
-433 TADWGLMLNV
+433 TADWGLMLNI
-443 KKAPFDDA
+443 KKEPFNNPN
-451 RVRKA
+451 VRKA

-501 TPEGAADLA
+501 TPEGQADVA
-510 EAKRLMEEAGLGDG
+510 EAKRLMEEAGLGGG
-524 FDTRMDVRQVGTYP
+524 FSTKYDVRQVGTYP
-538 DQCNVIKDQLRKS
+538 EQCAVVKDQLERTLGIKGDIAS
-551 LNINVTEFQVYP
+551 YP

-572 TSRPAGQPG
+572 TSRPPDQAG

-617 NDQVNAWFEQQK
+617 NTQVNAWHEQQK
-629 VELDPEKRREINK
+629 QEADPEKRREINK
-642 ELEAF
+642 EMEAF

-660 WGVLQWVIGEQI
+660 WGVLQWIISEEI

>member
-1 MAIHRLFNP
+1 MAIHRLFNLR
-10 KVLLT
+10 LLLP
-15 LALILS
+15 LAVM
-21 LALVV
+21 ALVV
-26 ACGGAEDEA
+26 VGVACGSAEEPTA
-35 AAPAATQDTGAGAA
+35 TTAPAQPTAA
-49 PTPTP
+49 PT
-54 VDVAAITS
+54 ATS
-62 DLRESIAD
+62 A
-70 AVSGIEIPEGMSE
+70 
-83 SDVQEIV
+83 
-90 ESAVATAAA
+90 
-99 AAPEQMSDAS
+99 
-109 IRATVAEAVAL
+109 
-120 AIANAPEPLSEQEIA
+120 
-135 QIVKAAIPTP
+135 P
-145 APIRATNTPA
+145 APTALPDATTRPTNTPA
-155 PTATPVVARPTPVAA
+155 PTATQVVARPTPTPA
-170 TTGQYGG
+170 GGPQYGG
-177 IVNMSA
+177 TVNMSA

-227 SEWAI
+227 DTWEASN
-232 TDGGQTVTFKIRPG
+232 GGQTITFHLRDN
-246 VQWLNGSALT
+246 VSWLDGETLDAE
-256 ADDVH
+256 DVH

-281 QYTLEASNGGVNLI
+281 QYTLEAKDGGVNLI
-295 DDNTVEFNLKF
+295 DNNTVEFNLKF

-323 PKYLLDQGIDLN
+323 PKHILDQGVDLN
-335 LAENVIDN
+335 LAESVIEHR
-343 QSGSGPF
+343 SGSGPF

-373 RPYFDGIEHTI
+373 RPYFDAIDHTI

-390 LLAQLSGG
+390 LIAQLKGG

-422 DGKYRAFAVQP
+422 DGQYRGVAVQP
-433 TADWGLMLNV
+433 TADWGLMLNI
-443 KKAPFDDA
+443 KKEPFNDA
-451 RVRKA
+451 RVRRA
-456 IALAI
+456 MALAI
-461 DYQQWNDLVFDDTSG
+461 DYQQWNDLVFDNTSG

-501 TPEGAADLA
+501 TPEGQQDLEDAKALMA
-510 EAKRLMEEAGLGDG
+510 EAGYADG
-524 FDTRMDVRQVGTYP
+524 FETRMDVRQVGTYP
-538 DQCNVIKDQLRKS
+538 EQCSVLKDQLES
-551 LNINVTEFQVYP
+551 ALNIVVTDFQTYP

-572 TSRPAGQPG
+572 TSRPPDQVG

-617 NDQVNAWFEQQK
+617 NDQVNAWFEEQK
-629 VELDPEKRREINK
+629 VELDPEARREINK
-642 ELEAF
+642 EMEAF
-647 LFTQDDNHWITLG
+647 LFTQEDNHWITLG

-672 KNFHAPQTVQTHFKH
+672 KNFYAPQTVQTHFKH

>member
-1 MAIHRLFNP
+1 MEIHKLLSIRLLLPLAVMA
-10 KVLLT
+10 V
-15 LALILS
+15 
-21 LALVV
+21 LVV
-26 ACGGAEDEA
+26 GIACGSAEEPTA
-35 AAPAATQDTGAGAA
+35 TSAPAPAATEA
-49 PTPTP
+49 P
-54 VDVAAITS
+54 
-62 DLRESIAD
+62 
-70 AVSGIEIPEGMSE
+70 
-83 SDVQEIV
+83 
-90 ESAVATAAA
+90 AAA
-99 AAPEQMSDAS
+99 A
-109 IRATVAEAVAL
+109 TEA
-120 AIANAPEPLSEQEIA
+120 
-135 QIVKAAIPTP
+135 P
-145 APIRATNTPA
+145 APAATEAPAPAATSAPAPTAVPGATTRPTNTPA
-155 PTATPVVARPTPVAA
+155 PTATQVVARPTPTPA
-170 TTGQYGG
+170 GGPQYGG

-227 SEWAI
+227 DRWEASNN
-232 TDGGQTVTFKIRPG
+232 GQTITFHLRDD
-246 VQWLNGSALT
+246 VSWLDGEKLD

-281 QYTLEASNGGVNLI
+281 QYTLEAKNGGVNLI

-323 PKYLLDQGIDLN
+323 PKHILDQGVDLN
-335 LAENVIDN
+335 LAESVIEH

-363 SKNPNYFKEG
+363 SKNENYFKDG
-373 RPYFDGIEHTI
+373 KPYFDGIDHTI

-390 LLAQLSGG
+390 LIAQLKGG

-422 DGKYRAFAVQP
+422 DGKYRGVAVQP

-443 KKAPFDDA
+443 KKEPFNDA
-451 RVRKA
+451 RVRQA

-461 DYQQWNDLVFDDTSG
+461 DYQQWNDLVFDNTSG

-501 TPEGAADLA
+501 TPEGEADLA
-510 EAKRLMEEAGLGDG
+510 RAKELMAEAGLADG
-524 FDTRMDVRQVGTYP
+524 FETRMDVRQVGTYP
-538 DQCNVIKDQLRKS
+538 EQCSVVKDQLENA
-551 LNINVTEFQVYP
+551 LNIVVTDFQTYP

-572 TSRPAGQPG
+572 TSRPADQVG

-617 NDQVNAWFEQQK
+617 NDWVNQKFEEQK

-672 KNFHAPQTVQTHFKH
+672 KNFNAPQTVQTHFKH

>member
-1 MAIHRLFNP
+1 MA
-10 KVLLT
+10 VL
-15 LALILS
+15 
-21 LALVV
+21 VVGV
-26 ACGGAEDEA
+26 ACGSAEEPTA
-35 AAPAATQDTGAGAA
+35 TSAPAPAATEA
-49 PTPTP
+49 P
-54 VDVAAITS
+54 
-62 DLRESIAD
+62 
-70 AVSGIEIPEGMSE
+70 
-83 SDVQEIV
+83 
-90 ESAVATAAA
+90 AAA
-99 AAPEQMSDAS
+99 A
-109 IRATVAEAVAL
+109 TEA
-120 AIANAPEPLSEQEIA
+120 
-135 QIVKAAIPTP
+135 P
-145 APIRATNTPA
+145 APAATEAPAPAATSAPAPTAVPGATTRPTNTPA
-155 PTATPVVARPTPVAA
+155 PTATQVVTRPTPTPA
-170 TTGQYGG
+170 GGPQYGG

-227 SEWAI
+227 DSWEASNN
-232 TDGGQTVTFKIRPG
+232 GQTITFHLRDD
-246 VQWLNGSALT
+246 VSWLDGEKLD

-295 DDNTVEFNLKF
+295 DNNTVEFNLKF

-323 PKYLLDQGIDLN
+323 PKHILDQGVDLN
-335 LAENVIDN
+335 LAESVIEHR
-343 QSGSGPF
+343 SGSGPF

-363 SKNPNYFKEG
+363 SKNENYFKDG
-373 RPYFDGIEHTI
+373 KPYFDGIDHTI

-390 LLAQLSGG
+390 LIAQLKGG

-422 DGKYRAFAVQP
+422 DGQYRGVAVQP

-443 KKAPFDDA
+443 KKEPFNDA
-451 RVRKA
+451 RVRQA

-461 DYQQWNDLVFDDTSG
+461 DYQQWNDLVFDNTSG

-501 TPEGAADLA
+501 TPEGEADLA
-510 EAKRLMEEAGLGDG
+510 RAKELMAEAGYADG
-524 FDTRMDVRQVGTYP
+524 FETRMDVRQVGTYP
-538 DQCNVIKDQLRKS
+538 EQCSVVKDQLENA
-551 LNINVTEFQVYP
+551 LNIVVTDFQTYP

-572 TSRPAGQPG
+572 TSRPADQVG

-617 NDQVNAWFEQQK
+617 NDWVNQKFEEQK

-647 LFTQDDNHWITLG
+647 LFTQEDNHWITLG

>member
-1 MAIHRLFNP
+1 MAMYRLLNLRALIP
-10 KVLLT
+10 
-15 LALILS
+15 LALIVA
-21 LALVV
+21 LAMVV
-26 ACGGAEDEA
+26 ACGSSEEPTEA
-35 AAPAATQDTGAGAA
+35 PATSVPAATDAPAATDEPAA
-49 PTPTP
+49 PADTP
-54 VDVAAITS
+54 VP
-62 DLRESIAD
+62 
-70 AVSGIEIPEGMSE
+70 G
-83 SDVQEIV
+83 
-90 ESAVATAAA
+90 ATTR
-99 AAPEQMSDAS
+99 P
-109 IRATVAEAVAL
+109 
-120 AIANAPEPLSEQEIA
+120 
-135 QIVKAAIPTP
+135 
-145 APIRATNTPA
+145 TNTPA
-155 PTATPVVARPTPVAA
+155 PTSTPVVSRPTPTPA
-170 TTGQYGG
+170 TTGKYGG
-177 IVNMSA
+177 TVNMSA

-227 SEWAI
+227 ESWEF
-232 TDGGQTVTFKIRPG
+232 TDGGTKVTFKILPG
-246 VQWLNGSALT
+246 IKWLDGEDLT

-281 QYTLEASNGGVNLI
+281 QYAQEAKSGGVNLI
-295 DDNTVEFNLKF
+295 DGSTVEFNLKF

-323 PKYLLDQGIDLN
+323 PKHLLDQGIDLN
-335 LAENVIDN
+335 LAENVIEH

-373 RPYFDGIEHTI
+373 RPFFDAIDHTI

-390 LLAQLSGG
+390 LIAQFQGG

-416 ELERDT
+416 QLERDT
-422 DGKYRAFAVQP
+422 DGEYRAFAVQP
-433 TADWGLMLNV
+433 TADWGLMLNI
-443 KKAPFDDA
+443 KKEPFDDA
-451 RVRKA
+451 RVRQA
-456 IALAI
+456 IQLAI
-461 DYQQWNDLVFDDTSG
+461 DYQQWNDLVFDNTSG

-501 TPEGAADLA
+501 TPEGQEDLA
-510 EAKRLMEEAGLGDG
+510 EAKRLMTEAGYADG
-524 FDTRMDVRQVGTYP
+524 FETRMDVRQVGTYP
-538 DQCNVIKDQLRKS
+538 EQCSVVKDQLEKA
-551 LNINVTEFQVYP
+551 LNIRVTDFQTYP

-572 TSRPAGQPG
+572 TSRPADQAG

-617 NDQVNAWFEQQK
+617 NQQVNAWHEQQK
-629 VELDPEKRREINK
+629 QEPDPEKRREINK
-642 ELEAF
+642 EMESF
-647 LFTQDDNHWITLG
+647 LFSQQDSHWITLG
-660 WGVLQWVIGEQI
+660 WGVLQWVIREDI

-687 EDIWLER
+687 EDLWLER

>member
-1 MAIHRLFNP
+1 MHRLLNIRM
-10 KVLLT
+10 LLP
-15 LALILS
+15 LAVM
-21 LALVV
+21 ALVV
-26 ACGGAEDEA
+26 VGVACGSAEEPTA
-35 AAPAATQDTGAGAA
+35 TSAPVQPTAA
-49 PTPTP
+49 PT
-54 VDVAAITS
+54 ATS
-62 DLRESIAD
+62 A
-70 AVSGIEIPEGMSE
+70 
-83 SDVQEIV
+83 
-90 ESAVATAAA
+90 
-99 AAPEQMSDAS
+99 
-109 IRATVAEAVAL
+109 
-120 AIANAPEPLSEQEIA
+120 
-135 QIVKAAIPTP
+135 P
-145 APIRATNTPA
+145 APTAVPDATTRPTNTPA
-155 PTATPVVARPTPVAA
+155 PTATQVVARPTPTPA
-170 TTGQYGG
+170 GGPQYGG

-207 YNQIVQYDT
+207 YNQLVQYDT

-227 SEWAI
+227 ESWES
-232 TDGGQTVTFKIRPG
+232 TNGGQTITFKIRDD
-246 VQWLNGSALT
+246 VSWLDGETLDAE
-256 ADDVH
+256 DVH
-261 NSMLRYGDLDSKMG
+261 NSMLRYGDLESKMG

-281 QYTLEASNGGVNLI
+281 QYTLEAGNGGVNLI
-295 DDNTVEFNLKF
+295 DNNTVEFNLKF

-323 PKYLLDQGIDLN
+323 PKHILDQGVDLN
-335 LAENVIDN
+335 LAESVIEHR
-343 QSGSGPF
+343 SGSGPF

-363 SKNPNYFKEG
+363 SKNENYFKEG
-373 RPYFDGIEHTI
+373 KPYFDGIDHTI

-390 LLAQLSGG
+390 LIAQLKGG

-422 DGKYRAFAVQP
+422 DGQYRGVAVQP

-443 KKAPFDDA
+443 KKEPFNDA
-451 RVRKA
+451 RVRQA

-461 DYQQWNDLVFDDTSG
+461 DYQQWNDLVFDNTSG

-501 TPEGAADLA
+501 TPEGEADLA
-510 EAKRLMEEAGLGDG
+510 MAKQLMADAGYAEG
-524 FDTRMDVRQVGTYP
+524 FETRMDVRQVGTYP
-538 DQCNVIKDQLRKS
+538 EQCSVVKDQLEVA
-551 LNINVTEFQVYP
+551 LNIVVTDFQTYP

-572 TSRPAGQPG
+572 TSRPPDQVG

-617 NDQVNAWFEQQK
+617 NDWVNQKFEEQK

-642 ELEAF
+642 EMENF
-647 LFTQDDNHWITLG
+647 LFTQEDNHWITLG

-672 KNFHAPQTVQTHFKH
+672 KNFNAPQTVQTHFKH

>member
-1 MAIHRLFNP
+1 MAVYRLLNLRALIP
-10 KVLLT
+10 
-15 LALILS
+15 LALIVA
-21 LALVV
+21 LAMVV
-26 ACGGAEDEA
+26 ACGSSEEPTVAPA
-35 AAPAATQDTGAGAA
+35 TSVPAATDA
-49 PTPTP
+49 PEATDEPPAPVDTP
-54 VDVAAITS
+54 VP
-62 DLRESIAD
+62 
-70 AVSGIEIPEGMSE
+70 G
-83 SDVQEIV
+83 
-90 ESAVATAAA
+90 ATTR
-99 AAPEQMSDAS
+99 P
-109 IRATVAEAVAL
+109 
-120 AIANAPEPLSEQEIA
+120 
-135 QIVKAAIPTP
+135 
-145 APIRATNTPA
+145 TNTPA
-155 PTATPVVARPTPVAA
+155 PTSTPVVSRPTPTPA

-177 IVNMSA
+177 TVNMSA

-216 VDTSLIVCDLC
+216 MDTSLIVCDLC
-227 SEWAI
+227 ESWEF
-232 TDGGQTVTFKIRPG
+232 TDGGTKVTFKILPG
-246 VQWLNGSALT
+246 VKWLDGEDLT
-256 ADDVH
+256 AEDVH
-261 NSMLRYGDLDSKMG
+261 NSMLRYGELDSKMG

-281 QYTLEASNGGVNLI
+281 QYTQEASNGGVNLI
-295 DDNTVEFNLKF
+295 DDGTVEFNLKF

-312 KFLAVDYVKVL
+312 KFLAVDYVKIL
-323 PKYLLDQGIDLN
+323 PKHLLDQGIDLN
-335 LAENVIDN
+335 LAENVIEH

-373 RPYFDGIEHTI
+373 RPFFDAIDHTI

-390 LLAQLSGG
+390 LIAQFQGG

-416 ELERDT
+416 QLERDT

-433 TADWGLMLNV
+433 TADWGLMLNIN
-443 KKAPFDDA
+443 KEPFNDA
-451 RVRKA
+451 RVRQA
-456 IALAI
+456 IQLAI
-461 DYQQWNDLVFDDTSG
+461 DYQQWNDLVFDNTSG
-476 VGCPLMGLAHSF
+476 VGCPLMGLAHTF
-488 EECET
+488 EECVT

-501 TPEGAADLA
+501 TPEGQEDLA
-510 EAKRLMEEAGLGDG
+510 EAKRLMTEAGYPDG
-524 FDTRMDVRQVGTYP
+524 FETRMDVRQVGTYP
-538 DQCNVIKDQLRKS
+538 EQCTVVKDQLAKA
-551 LNINVTEFQVYP
+551 LNIRVTDFQTYP

-572 TSRPAGQPG
+572 TSRPADQAG

-617 NDQVNAWFEQQK
+617 NEQVNAWHEEQKQ
-629 VELDPEKRREINK
+629 EPEPGKRREINK
-642 ELEAF
+642 EMESY
-647 LFTQDDNHWITLG
+647 LFSQQDNHWITLG
-660 WGVLQWVIGEQI
+660 WGVLQWVISEEV